1 VLGVDPNEIYKQT
14 FVDLQDGDLVLLYT
28 DGLPDAMNYKN
39 ETFGRQRV
47 LDAFGKGGET
57 AEVVSQNIL
66 WEMRKFV
73 GMNKRTDDV
82 TMVVAK
88 IG

>member
-1 VLGVDPNEIYKQT
+1 MAAGTAAATKAAGTATATGAETAGTDPLRPSAQ
-14 FVDLQDGDLVLLYT
+14 LPAHLRGD
-28 DGLPDAMNYKN
+28 
-39 ETFGRQRV
+39 
-47 LDAFGKGGET
+47 T

-66 WEMRKFV
+66 WELRKFV

-88 IG
+88 IT